1 MAKNLALTEKILNQ
15 DLVIQELKLKVTSSD
30 SAISD
35 EVQLQS

>member
-1 MAKNLALTEKILNQ
+1 MAENLALNEKILNQ
-15 DLVIQELKLKVTSSD
+15 DLVIQELKFKVTSSD